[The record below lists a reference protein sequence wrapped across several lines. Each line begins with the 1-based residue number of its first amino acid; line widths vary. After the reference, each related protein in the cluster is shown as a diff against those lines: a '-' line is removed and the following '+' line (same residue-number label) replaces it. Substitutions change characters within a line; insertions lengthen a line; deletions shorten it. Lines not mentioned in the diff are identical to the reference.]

1 MAVSVWKHF
10 VQEFCCSARNNF
22 VFVAHKFQEFYL
34 IESWSDYLQN
44 DFRVRARKNSSF
56 SLRAYAKLLSI
67 SPTHLSLIL
76 AKKRK
81 VSPASAMKIAFQL
94 GITPSETIERLQ
106 FHRKK
111 LPTAKLKKLNYGE
124 FKLISQ
130 WYHFAILGLA
140 DLKTNVAEAQWIA
153 NKLAIPVS
161 VADQA
166 FKNLQK
172 HGYLTVKGGQF
183 RFTQYFET
191 QTDISSEEIR
201 QFHKQALN
209 LASTKIDEI
218 DVELREFISLTIAI
232 NHKNIKAT
240 KLKLRKFKEEMEKE
254 LDVGP
259 KNEVYQLNIQ
269 FFPLTTVEKVNK

>member
-1 MAVSVWKHF
+1 M
-10 VQEFCCSARNNF
+10 
-22 VFVAHKFQEFYL
+22 
-34 IESWSDYLQN
+34 
-44 DFRVRARKNSSF
+44 
-56 SLRAYAKLLSI
+56 
-67 SPTHLSLIL
+67 
-76 AKKRK
+76 
-81 VSPASAMKIAFQL
+81 
-94 GITPSETIERLQ
+94 
-106 FHRKK
+106 
-111 LPTAKLKKLNYGE
+111 
-124 FKLISQ
+124 
-130 WYHFAILGLA
+130 
-140 DLKTNVAEAQWIA
+140 
-153 NKLAIPVS
+153 S
-161 VADQA
+161 VADLA

-172 HGYLTVKGGQF
+172 QGYLTVKGGQF